1 MAAYPDPAPVTARQ
15 LAALGRS
22 ATLELGWGLR
32 AVRHELKGWRTRA
45 LAISDPVVRRD
56 AIAAQEDKRV
66 LVDGAALFWTLPRR
80 RSRELLRLLVAF
92 QTLANYLD
100 NASERA
106 AAAGEADAGTAA
118 VLVAALDV
126 GAAPVGS
133 VGVGSDGDD
142 GYLAALAEACRAGC
156 ASLPGY
162 WAVRGLLLTEAARAR
177 SMDIEH
183 DHDPLRRARRMRD
196 FSATEYGAAEDTRWW
211 EPVAGSSSLLTTI
224 VLLALA
230 ADPHTPHRDLA
241 AAVDAYTSAAIAS
254 ALLDSYVD
262 QLDDPGTS
270 AHNYLTYYAS
280 PQLAIER
287 LATLTERMMHRL
299 GALHDAERHLVI
311 ATSMTAMFLSSDAA
325 RSPGL
330 AQDSERLAAG
340 AGTLTRALVPVLRT
354 WRVANRRTAG

>member
-133 VGVGSDGDD
+133 VGVGS
-142 GYLAALAEACRAGC
+142 
-156 ASLPGY
+156 
-162 WAVRGLLLTEAARAR
+162 
-177 SMDIEH
+177 
-183 DHDPLRRARRMRD
+183 
-196 FSATEYGAAEDTRWW
+196 
-211 EPVAGSSSLLTTI
+211 
-224 VLLALA
+224 
-230 ADPHTPHRDLA
+230 
-241 AAVDAYTSAAIAS
+241 
-254 ALLDSYVD
+254 
-262 QLDDPGTS
+262 
-270 AHNYLTYYAS
+270 
-280 PQLAIER
+280 
-287 LATLTERMMHRL
+287 
-299 GALHDAERHLVI
+299 
-311 ATSMTAMFLSSDAA
+311 
-325 RSPGL
+325 
-330 AQDSERLAAG
+330 
-340 AGTLTRALVPVLRT
+340 
-354 WRVANRRTAG
+354 